1 MVDDN
6 TDVLQTEKPTES
18 RATRGVHDSVGVT
31 FGKSKTIFCLILM
44 LMIRFRLIILNEQGP
59 EEISDSLRDFIF
71 TSITDEDIHGS
82 PFSDVVRES
91 VDELFG

>member
-1 MVDDN
+1 MVEDN
-6 TDVLQTEKPTES
+6 TDALQSEKPTES

-31 FGKSKTIFCLILM
+31 LGKSKTIFSLVLV
-44 LMIRFRLIILNEQGP
+44 LMIGFRLIILDEKGT